1 MRPATGRALV
11 EGAAGRIE
19 VASTVPASPR
29 AVAVVA
35 HPHPLYGG
43 TMDNKVVTTV
53 ARAFSEAGAAV
64 FRFNFRGVGA
74 TEGAHD
80 EGRGETED
88 CLAVVA
94 HARRAIGESLPVWLA
109 GFSFGGAVA
118 VKASERVDFR
128 HLVLVAPAFRR
139 LTGSMIPAPEGT
151 PGLGAAPDARDPEL
165 GAEGRHT
172 LANTVI
178 LHGDRDETVL
188 LEDSIAW
195 ATLREV
201 PVVVVPGAD
210 HFFHRKLHVLR
221 ESVRRWI
228 A

>member
-1 MRPATGRALV
+1 MRASHERALI

-19 VASTVPASPR
+19 VAVSVLESPR

-53 ARAFSEAGAAV
+53 ARAFTEKGATT
-64 FRFNFRGVGA
+64 FRFNFRGIGA
-74 TEGAHD
+74 TEGTHD
-80 EGRGETED
+80 QGRGETED
-88 CLAVVA
+88 CLAVIA
-94 HARRAIGESLPVWLA
+94 HARSVAGGLPLWLA

-118 VKASERVDFR
+118 VRASAREEFQ

-139 LTGSMIPAPEGT
+139 LTGH
-151 PGLGAAPDARDPEL
+151 GLGAAPDPHDPEL
-165 GAEGRHT
+165 GQEGRHSLSNT
-172 LANTVI
+172 LVV
-178 LHGDRDETVL
+178 HGDRDETVL

-195 ATLREV
+195 ATPRDV
-201 PVVVVPGAD
+201 PIVVVPGAD
-210 HFFHRKLHVLR
+210 HFFHRKLHILR
-221 ESVRRWI
+221 EAVARWV